1 MDKNAEIKISHYVVF
16 VQVWNVKPK
25 VKKLLNEKHTIHYS
39 PLFHETWAFFRNVNK
54 NTLK

>member
-25 VKKLLNEKHTIHYS
+25 VKKLLNEKHTIHYF

-54 NTLK
+54 NKLK